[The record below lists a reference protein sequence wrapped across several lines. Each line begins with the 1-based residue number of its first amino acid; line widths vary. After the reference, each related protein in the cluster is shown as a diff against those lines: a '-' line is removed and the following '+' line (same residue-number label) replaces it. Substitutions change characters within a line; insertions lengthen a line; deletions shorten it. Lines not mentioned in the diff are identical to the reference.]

1 MVKMYNGILFSSAVS
16 FKKIKFLKHCSYY
29 IFKPL
34 PSLSLSLVV
43 GNWSNWGPWSAC
55 SETCGNGT
63 RNRTRLCNNPAPD
76 HGGASCEGD
85 ADNREACLVRHCPG
99 KTNFHYWC
107 INIYDEDVQR
117 NPF

>member
-1 MVKMYNGILFSSAVS
+1 MMKMYNGILFSSAVS

-34 PSLSLSLVV
+34 TSLSLPLVV

-55 SETCGNGT
+55 SKTCGNGT
-63 RNRTRLCNNPAPD
+63 RNRIRLCNGAP
-76 HGGASCEGD
+76 CEE
-85 ADNREACLVRHCPG
+85 REACFVRPCPG
-99 KTNFHYWC
+99 KTNFHQWC
-107 INIYDEDVQR
+107 VNIYDEDVQR